1 MPYAWGKKALIPK
14 DRRAT
19 LVTEKRKFLAPA
31 CNHDLK
37 SPDKNLATTL
47 TELQLFIIC
56 QKLNPR
62 HQV

>member
-1 MPYAWGKKALIPK
+1 MPYAWGKKALIPE

-37 SPDKNLATTL
+37 SSAVQTRL
-47 TELQLFIIC
+47 
-56 QKLNPR
+56 
-62 HQV
+62 